1 MDYLKLKELRHSGIK
16 GMKWGQRRY
25 QNEDGSLT
33 PEGML
38 RYGIQNNMNK
48 DIIGKT
54 VRKFKTQKENVRTN
68 DLMDQRDKF
77 YDAQDRKKELKQEIK
92 NLRRKS
98 TSPNLNFRERRL
110 DKALAKSELKIVKN
124 DIKESN
130 EELKKMIKNPNYS
143 PTLDRQKEKLAKIL
157 KTTGA
162 TTLGAVGGLDA
173 IIEKK
178 GFDTKKYPK
187 GFNGLAYKLQAAMSG
202 GVTAKGNLKKGTAA
216 DKLSG
221 IGGMLT
227 GAITGSG
234 LIKKI
239 NSFVDTQLPTPTNDE
254 KKLKHTNYSSYV
266 LVNTSEGLGVYLM
279 HKTVPQ
285 GKTVEQGKNG
295 GNFYTTDSGKRVYVG
310 KDYTYSDNSGNN
322 RNNKTDNSKIYGNV
336 DKHTEK
342 KGNQENKQEQ
352 NNNQNMTVNF
362 DGSFID
368 KIREGNP
375 GKSENQNG
383 KQNADNANPN
393 KKQNE
398 TPGTMTTAEMQKKM
412 SNMYLNRSGQ
422 FKALQGAGY
431 GVSKMVGQIGDAI
444 PHVPGKKTYGTYD
457 DISTKELKN
466 RIDRINTERNYSDL
480 IGDTKYTKSGA
491 DKLKDIL
498 GYAGSALAIAATGMG
513 ILASINAAK
522 ASKIKPS

>member
-54 VRKFKTQKENVRTN
+54 VRKFKNQKENVRTN

-77 YDAQDRKKELKQEIK
+77 YDAQDRKKELEQEIK

-110 DKALAKSELKIVKN
+110 NEALAKSELKIVEN

-143 PTLDRQKEKLAKIL
+143 PTLDRQKNVAKKIISITG
-157 KTTGA
+157 KTS
-162 TTLGAVGGLDA
+162 LGAMGGLD
-173 IIEKK
+173 ETLKQK
-178 GFDTKKYPK
+178 GFGDKNYPK
-187 GFNGLAYKLQAAMSG
+187 GFNGLAYKLQDVMSG
-202 GVTAKGNLKKGTAA
+202 GLTAEGNLKKGSVA
-216 DKLSG
+216 DKFTG
-221 IGGMLT
+221 IGGILT
-227 GAITGSG
+227 GAITESG
-234 LIKKI
+234 LNEALNKFANGNSNNKKI
-239 NSFVDTQLPTPTNDE
+239 KHND
-254 KKLKHTNYSSYV
+254 YSDYV

-310 KDYTYSDNSGNN
+310 KDYKYSDNSGNN

-336 DKHTEK
+336 DKHTER

-498 GYAGSALAIAATGMG
+498 GYAGSALAIATTGMG